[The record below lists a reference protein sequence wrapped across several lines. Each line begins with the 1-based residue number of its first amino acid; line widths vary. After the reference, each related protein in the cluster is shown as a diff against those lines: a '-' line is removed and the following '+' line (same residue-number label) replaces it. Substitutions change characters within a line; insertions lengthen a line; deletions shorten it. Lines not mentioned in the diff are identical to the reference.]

1 MTRNVSEHDQFLGA
15 RQSIWRAPGPS
26 VSQLVPTVPEDG
38 AVEHA
43 HAEAHFVLVLEGDH
57 VSSAR
62 GLAGTNKVSS
72 TRAGPI
78 LVYNPPGTLHRDR
91 FRSESGCFVTVSLS
105 LAVQRGLEEVLIL
118 HDYPMAPGP
127 AALQAVL
134 QLIRPDDD
142 GALAL
147 ESLCVELMTATATR
161 YEQAG
166 EQAPRWL
173 LRGRDCLHEDLE
185 SSLGLADVAT
195 GCGVH
200 PVYLARAFRQ
210 HFGCS
215 PGAYRRHLR
224 LNLAAALLTSDSHD
238 MSEVAVRCV
247 FSTMHRNRSSPSVR
261 SWVTCCRMRTSSSS
275 VMPSHLSDSPTH
287 ADGVRQES

>member
-1 MTRNVSEHDQFLGA
+1 MTRNVFEHDQFLGA
-15 RQSIWRAPGPS
+15 RQSTWRACGLS

-38 AVEHA
+38 VVEHA
-43 HAEAHFVLVLEGDH
+43 HAEAHFVLVLEGDY

-62 GLAGTNKVSS
+62 GLAGANKVSG
-72 TRAGPI
+72 TATGPI

-91 FRSESGCFVTVSLS
+91 FRSESGRFVTVSLS
-105 LAVQRGLEEVLIL
+105 LAVQRGLEEVLTL
-118 HDYPMAPGP
+118 PDYAMTPGP
-127 AALQAVL
+127 AALQAAL

-161 YEQAG
+161 YEQFC
-166 EQAPRWL
+166 EKTPRWL
-173 LRGRDCLHEDLE
+173 LRARDCLHEDLE
-185 SSLGLADVAT
+185 SSPALADIAT

-215 PGAYRRHLR
+215 PGAYRRRLR
-224 LNLAAALLTSDSHD
+224 LNLAAALLAGDSYD
-238 MSEVAVRCV
+238 MSEVAIRCGYFDQAH
-247 FSTMHRNRSSPSVR
+247 FSRAFREAFGLPPGSYRQRAWSTRQPPGSVR
-261 SWVTCCRMRTSSSS
+261 TRS
-275 VMPSHLSDSPTH
+275 PPLSY
-287 ADGVRQES
+287 AK